1 MLVGPIQTS
10 SNESMSTRDLILFG
24 LIGPVGITKA
34 GTLMLLRSNDETC
47 NRIRLETNWRP
58 LLNRRTVEKN
68 DHLEIG
74 LCRRHRDMTWLS
86 YSKMSCSRVV
96 HGIGKVGLVP
106 PCETKAAV
114 ACSVLCEQ
122 HCSAVSSL
130 SLSLSHSLT
139 LSLYWLSWSSLLFVC
154 PKIEKLGAPTLQY
167 VKWDDRPSAFEDV
180 SQVAMWMLCGS
191 SLPSIVLWSND

>member
-1 MLVGPIQTS
+1 MLLVGPIQTS

-122 HCSAVSSL
+122 HCSGVSSL
-130 SLSLSHSLT
+130 SLT
-139 LSLYWLSWSSLLFVC
+139 LSLTHSLSLLA
-154 PKIEKLGAPTLQY
+154 LL
-167 VKWDDRPSAFEDV
+167 VK
-180 SQVAMWMLCGS
+180 
-191 SLPSIVLWSND
+191 SLVRMSKD